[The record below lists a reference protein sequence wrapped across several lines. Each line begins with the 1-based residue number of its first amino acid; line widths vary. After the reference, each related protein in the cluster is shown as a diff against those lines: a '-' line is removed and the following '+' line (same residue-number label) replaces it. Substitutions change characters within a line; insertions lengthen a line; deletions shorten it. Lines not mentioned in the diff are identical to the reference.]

1 MILDEI
7 AAKTVL
13 RVAERKQLISAEEI
27 VAAARLLPADTGF
40 PFEQALKSPDIS
52 FICELKKASPSAGVL
67 SADFPYLEIA
77 RQYEA
82 AGAAALSVLTE
93 PYFFQGSD
101 EVLRQIVEHVR
112 LPVLRKD
119 FTIDAYQIYE
129 AKCLGASAVLLICA
143 LLDTSTIARFLAIAD
158 QLGLSALVEAHS
170 ASEVRSA
177 VQAGAR
183 LIGVNN
189 RDLQTFQV
197 DLKTSMSLR
206 RLVPDH
212 ILFVSESGI
221 RTAEDVAM
229 LRDAGADGILI
240 GETLMRS
247 PDIGQQLSML
257 RSASRNPDSGRQ
269 PLVSGGETNGED

>member
-1 MILDEI
+1 
-7 AAKTVL
+7 
-13 RVAERKQLISAEEI
+13 
-27 VAAARLLPADTGF
+27 
-40 PFEQALKSPDIS
+40 
-52 FICELKKASPSAGVL
+52 VL

-101 EVLRQIVEHVR
+101 EVLCQIVEHVH

-170 ASEVRSA
+170 ASEVQSA

-197 DLKTSMSLR
+197 DLKTSMGLR
-206 RLVPDH
+206 RQVPDH

-247 PDIGQQLSML
+247 PDVGQQLSML
-257 RSASRNPDSGRQ
+257 RGLSRSPDSGRQ
-269 PLVSGGETNGED
+269 PLISGGERNGAD